1 MAFFLHFLVQ
11 SVPPKSGQEKQG
23 KVLMSE
29 GADSEPDAEPAVHH
43 LDDEGNYLKIC
54 IFPISNNIA

>member
-1 MAFFLHFLVQ
+1 
-11 SVPPKSGQEKQG
+11 
-23 KVLMSE
+23 MSE

-54 IFPISNNIA
+54 IFSDFKQHCLTV